1 MKKARKMVKGKFA
14 PEGVFEGN
22 PKWRESIARRGE
34 IYDRIDDVR
43 SEFNRDYNRIL
54 HSGAYRRLKH
64 KTQVFFATRND
75 HICTRIEHVTHVASV
90 SYSISNHLGLNP
102 ELTMAIAIGHD
113 LGHPPFGHSGETIL
127 KKIAAEEL
135 GESFWHEK
143 NGLRTVDHIETLEG
157 PDGRERSL
165 NLTYA
170 VRDGIISHC
179 GEVNENAIFPR
190 EKAIDLD
197 LIKKPNEYAPF
208 TWEGC
213 IVKISDKIS
222 YLGRDI
228 EDALELGILNA
239 EQLRELGGIIK
250 TSQAGDRV
258 KINNTV
264 LMYEFIVDLCRQSS
278 PEKGIRFAPKY
289 LDLINLVKAFNY
301 KNIYFHRRLANYV
314 KYAELVLNT
323 IYGSIMELYSSKNI
337 LTGVEKASKQYP
349 QLARTFSEWLI
360 KYSDACPGK
369 SRPEK
374 YSNPPIY
381 RIANRKDYVRAAVDY
396 ISCMTD
402 HFALSLF
409 NELISF

>member
-1 MKKARKMVKGKFA
+1 MVKGRFA
-14 PEGVFEGN
+14 SCGVFEGT
-22 PKWRESIARRGE
+22 PRWRRGVSRLE
-34 IYDRIDDVR
+34 KLYDRTDDVR
-43 SEFNRDYNRIL
+43 SDFNRDYNRIL

-75 HICTRIEHVTHVASV
+75 HICTRVEHVNHVSAV

-113 LGHPPFGHSGETIL
+113 LGHPPFGHSGEAIL
-127 KKIAAEEL
+127 RKVAMAEL

-143 NGLRTVDHIETLEG
+143 NGLRTVDRLETLEG
-157 PDGRERSL
+157 PDGRERGL

-190 EKAIDLD
+190 DEAIDLD
-197 LIKKPNEYAPF
+197 SIKKPSEYAPF

-228 EDALELGILNA
+228 EDALELGILSPS
-239 EQLRELGGIIK
+239 QIRELGGIMKIRR
-250 TSQAGDRV
+250 TGGRA

-264 LMYEFIVDLCRQSS
+264 LMYEFIVDLCRQST
-278 PEKGIRFAPKY
+278 PERGIRFAPKY
-289 LDLINLVKAFNY
+289 LELINTVKDFNY
-301 KNIYFHRRLANYV
+301 RNIYFHRRLANYV
-314 KYAELVLNT
+314 KYAELVLET
-323 IYGSIMELYSSKNI
+323 VYGSLMELYESGDV
-337 LTGVEKASKQYP
+337 LRGLEKASKHYP
-349 QLARTFSEWLI
+349 QLHRTFSEWLL
-360 KYSDACPGK
+360 KYSDASGK
-369 SRPEK
+369 KGRPEK
-374 YSNPPIY
+374 YANRLIY
-381 RIANRKDYVRAAVDY
+381 RLADRKDYVRAAIDY